1 MSDDEFK
8 ILHDFYNISCEP
20 TGMKRG
26 GLPLMKVKRIHK
38 QKNRNFNTFNFSED
52 AQNISLPK
60 ALSSLQIFYPQFQ
73 PNQNEL
79 LSKTLNTPSKWFERF
94 NQSTRNL
101 NQTIHNMHKEHSRK
115 LRSYSI
121 SSLSST
127 VGAVPGGAVS
137 DSLRQRSGS
146 QQALFVK
153 RQTPG
158 AAGPG
163 FVENGEFDCLNP

>member
-1 MSDDEFK
+1 
-8 ILHDFYNISCEP
+8 
-20 TGMKRG
+20 
-26 GLPLMKVKRIHK
+26 MKVKRIYK
-38 QKNRNFNTFNFSED
+38 PKNKNFNAFNFSED
-52 AQNISLPK
+52 TQNLSLPK

-73 PNQNEL
+73 PNHNEI

-101 NQTIHNMHKEHSRK
+101 NHTIQNMHKEHSRK

-137 DSLRQRSGS
+137 DTLRQRSGS

-158 AAGPG
+158 AAMPG
-163 FVENGEFDCLNP
+163 FVENGEFDGVNP